1 MKPVEV
7 KIIQSNVEE
16 IAGQIAHSPISP
28 KKYQSLSKK
37 LDRAFETIQNLESEN
52 KTTSFF
58 TRALTESIK
67 GRVVQLYADLE
78 DGLVKRE
85 VTQIKEELTSLKKGR
100 LTHKAIKSLELHIDE
115 LEKNHLTAIPDRR
128 IIADAKH
135 ALLEA
140 KSKLEGKPVVAHLDF
155 LAQQKNVQFV
165 EEIELLPG
173 EIEELFDVARA
184 VYNRD
189 LRQAKMRYATLPED
203 HKRRFE
209 KHMQNLA
216 AEPFIDLLET
226 MQGLIATANEL
237 VENGEGYPS
246 SCAIDQL
253 FLGLSEVPTESK
265 EESKI
270 FSFSG

>member
-1 MKPVEV
+1 
-7 KIIQSNVEE
+7 
-16 IAGQIAHSPISP
+16 
-28 KKYQSLSKK
+28 
-37 LDRAFETIQNLESEN
+37 
-52 KTTSFF
+52 SFF
-58 TRALTESIK
+58 TKALAESIK
-67 GRVVQLYADLE
+67 GRVIQLYADLE

-100 LTHKAIKSLELHIDE
+100 LTLKAIKTLELHIDE

-140 KSKLEGKPVVAHLDF
+140 KSRLEGKPVLPHLDF

-165 EEIELLPG
+165 EEIKLLPG
-173 EIEELFDVARA
+173 EIEELFDIARA

-209 KHMQNLA
+209 K
-216 AEPFIDLLET
+216 
-226 MQGLIATANEL
+226 
-237 VENGEGYPS
+237 
-246 SCAIDQL
+246 
-253 FLGLSEVPTESK
+253 
-265 EESKI
+265 
-270 FSFSG
+270 